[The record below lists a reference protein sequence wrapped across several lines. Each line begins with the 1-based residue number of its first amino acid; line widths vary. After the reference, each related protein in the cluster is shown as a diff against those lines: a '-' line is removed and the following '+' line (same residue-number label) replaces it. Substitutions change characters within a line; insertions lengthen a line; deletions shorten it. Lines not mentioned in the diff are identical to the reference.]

1 MSLKSTKV
9 LILIVVGLFFLGL
22 PLFASQFVSYLMLT
36 FFAYAITVLRV
47 LISSLAIP
55 ASSPSAMLFLWRLEL
70 TQQLS
75 SRAKFSVLYMEVI
88 LVVAV
93 IISSILAALIGAI
106 CVRYIKIYFAMLT
119 LAFGMLFYTFLLK
132 FYYLT
137 GGDEG
142 MRVLRPYL
150 LGFNL
155 SEIPKMQY
163 LTGSYYIYTFVI
175 LAILTFV
182 MWKIVSSP
190 FGLCLKAIRDNPE
203 KAEYLGVSV
212 KEIQM
217 VCLYHIR
224 SLCCD
229 RRSVLGS
236 SHRPGGSWADLL
248 DPLWNTRLYDPPR
261 RFRKLFW
268 TLDRWHRL
276 YLPSRQGHVSH
287 DLLEV
292 YLWRHSGLYRH
303 RCTRGYCWSDQFL
316 GEKRKEVNEERGKV
330 ILSASDLRKYYGE
343 FCALDGVSFQINEGE
358 FVSIIG
364 PNGAGKTT
372 LINVLTGLLTPN
384 TGKGFF

>member
-1 MSLKSTKV
+1 MRTWKEITSLKNVKILV
-9 LILIVVGLFFLGL
+9 LVVIGLFLLVL
-22 PLFASQFVSYLMLT
+22 PLFASQFVNYLMLT
-36 FFAYAITVLRV
+36 FFAYAITVVGFNL
-47 LISSLAIP
+47 
-55 ASSPSAMLFLWRLEL
+55 LFGYTGLLSFGHALFMAVGAYTAAFL
-70 TQQLS
+70 TS
-75 SRAKFSVLYMEVI
+75 KFTILYMEVI

-163 LTGSYYIYTFVI
+163 LTRSYYIYTLVI

-212 KEIQM
+212 KRYRWYAFIISGAYAAIGGALLAPAIGQVDPGLTYWTHSGTLVFMTLLGGFENFFGPLIGGIVYIFLQDKVM
-217 VCLYHIR
+217 
-224 SLCCD
+224 SLTTYW
-229 RRSVLGS
+229 RFIFGAILAFLVIVA
-236 SHRPGGSWADLL
+236 PGGIAGVISSLV
-248 DPLWNTRLYDPPR
+248 
-261 RFRKLFW
+261 KK
-268 TLDRWHRL
+268 
-276 YLPSRQGHVSH
+276 
-287 DLLEV
+287 
-292 YLWRHSGLYRH
+292 
-303 RCTRGYCWSDQFL
+303 
-316 GEKRKEVNEERGKV
+316 EKRDE
-330 ILSASDLRKYYGE
+330 
-343 FCALDGVSFQINEGE
+343 
-358 FVSIIG
+358 
-364 PNGAGKTT
+364 
-372 LINVLTGLLTPN
+372 
-384 TGKGFF
+384 